1 MAVLTIAVVWVGLS
15 VVAAALFS
23 HLVYFS
29 ESAAVDLATSSRL
42 ARRGFVLRGGRSAKS
57 RTRIFSRT
65 ADHSGSQRRW
75 RDARVAQPYAQPAY
89 RKLG

>member
-15 VVAAALFS
+15 VVAAVLFS
-23 HLVYFS
+23 QFVFFS

-42 ARRGFVLRGGRSAKS
+42 ARRGFVLRGGLRANS
-57 RTRIFSRT
+57 RTRIFSRP
-65 ADHSGSQRRW
+65 ANQSASQRRW
-75 RDARVAQPYAQPAY
+75 RDARVARPYAEPAY